1 MILRAFV
8 SAEAV
13 ADWREATASSG
24 LAYRLAGFSVF
35 APEVVNGKANANAAN
50 KLACCRSKR
59 VLETL
64 AIDRCF
70 KVFMASRNG
79 LEVNPGF
86 IFVLLLLARHRG
98 RRHHRRCIRHR
109 HDSKIPDSWMNAC
122 CCCRCSC

>member
-1 MILRAFV
+1 MVLRAFV

-13 ADWREATASSG
+13 ADWRDATASSG

-59 VLETL
+59 VLETP

-79 LEVNPGF
+79 LEVKPGF
-86 IFVLLLLARHRG
+86 IFVLLLLLARHRG
-98 RRHHRRCIRHR
+98 RRHHRR
-109 HDSKIPDSWMNAC
+109 DSKIPDSWMNAC